1 MVHSVN
7 SRLFSF
13 VWKKKRQWLARSSVT
28 QLPSQGGLGV
38 IDLDRKI
45 SAIHAMWVRRLVLE
59 GDLPSLYFFKHHLRV
74 AFAGRPVDQI
84 LLLTAPSK
92 TALALLPPFYR
103 SVMRAWFRLS
113 SREENGELVIVGS
126 NNSFCPLRSLSVR
139 FLYQQFSW
147 LDYAPHRC
155 VAKFSFWG
163 LAVDWPTVWSNFHL
177 WRFIRPVRDTNW
189 LIAHGILPTA
199 DRLTCFGMTVNSSC
213 HCAQPVPL
221 VHLFTQCP
229 LAKRL
234 IAWYQVLVRRVLP
247 TLPRPTPSQ
256 ILVGYDK
263 SVKIPPVFPCLL
275 GIIRHRIWVAR
286 NAYRFDQSPVIY
298 RSVLIS
304 IKSSF
309 RFALRIQFHH
319 CPRHLFTESWLAGG
333 MIGYVSEADI
343 IVFHEDFV

>member
-1 MVHSVN
+1 
-7 SRLFSF
+7 
-13 VWKKKRQWLARSSVT
+13 
-28 QLPSQGGLGV
+28 
-38 IDLDRKI
+38 
-45 SAIHAMWVRRLVLE
+45 MWVRHLVLE
-59 GDLPSLYFFKHHLRV
+59 GDLLSLYFFKHHLRV
-74 AFAGRPVDQI
+74 AFAGRPVHQI
-84 LLLTAPSK
+84 LLLTALSK

-113 SREENGELVIVGS
+113 RREENGELVIVGS
-126 NNSFCPLRSLSVR
+126 NNSFCPLRNLSVR
-139 FLYQQFSW
+139 FLYQQFSR
-147 LDYAPHRC
+147 LDYAPHRR
-155 VAKFSFWG
+155 VAKFSSWG

-199 DRLTCFGMTVNSSC
+199 DRLTRFGMTVDSSC
-213 HCAQPVPL
+213 HCGHPEAL

-234 IAWYQVLVRRVLP
+234 IAWYQILVRR
-247 TLPRPTPSQ
+247 
-256 ILVGYDK
+256 
-263 SVKIPPVFPCLL
+263 VKIPPVFPCLL

-286 NAYRFDQSPVIY
+286 NAYHFDQSPVIY

-309 RFALRIQFHH
+309 RFALRIQFRH

-333 MIGYVSEADI
+333 MIGSVSEEALSC
-343 IVFHEDFV
+343 FMKALSSLSGFVLLDEPGGRLDWLLLPVPSKHFCWYCLCRHVSLCCMLS